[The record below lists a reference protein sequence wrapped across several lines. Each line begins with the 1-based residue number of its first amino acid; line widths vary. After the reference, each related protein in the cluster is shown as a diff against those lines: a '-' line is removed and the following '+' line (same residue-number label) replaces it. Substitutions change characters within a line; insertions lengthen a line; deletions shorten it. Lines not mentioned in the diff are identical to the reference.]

1 MRIQRCS
8 VFSAP
13 WSVPK
18 ARSAQEESVGFRTDT
33 GRRHIVPHRQ
43 ISEQDPP
50 YKSSHEC
57 HRKILLCSF
66 YSHKLCPP
74 HKQILIHIHLSD
86 FVFLNLPARIY
97 LVLQLSHAQSDKN
110 LSSNL
115 FENFFSYL
123 QYFASYARIEAMV
136 LESSISP

>member
-1 MRIQRCS
+1 MNATAKYCFALS
-8 VFSAP
+8 
-13 WSVPK
+13 
-18 ARSAQEESVGFRTDT
+18 
-33 GRRHIVPHRQ
+33 
-43 ISEQDPP
+43 
-50 YKSSHEC
+50 
-57 HRKILLCSF
+57 ILTSF
-66 YSHKLCPP
+66 VLP